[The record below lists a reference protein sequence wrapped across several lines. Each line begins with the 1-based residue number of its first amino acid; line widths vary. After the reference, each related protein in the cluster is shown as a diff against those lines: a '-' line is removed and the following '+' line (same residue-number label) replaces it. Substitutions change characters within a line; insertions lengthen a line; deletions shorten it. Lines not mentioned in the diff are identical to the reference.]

1 MCKVELSVSS
11 VAGCSRCAQVCGA
24 AGSPFRSGWSSRQPC
39 PLAGGGREGQQS
51 ARWFRPPRS
60 GDPGGLS
67 PPSLWGGSV
76 WTFPWK
82 WAQNPVPLGLEKVR
96 GDGRAVSLC
105 TLDRKQADLP
115 RRRPSLSDVPP
126 ASSRLLLTKNWE
138 CHQVCQEAIESES
151 TEETRSVTSEL
162 RTVKSEY
169 RTPWCV

>member
-82 WAQNPVPLGLEKVR
+82 WGQNPVPLGLEKVR
-96 GDGRAVSLC
+96 GDGRAVSLWQESC
-105 TLDRKQADLP
+105 SSAGNCQADEQTVITRLS
-115 RRRPSLSDVPP
+115 RPDHV
-126 ASSRLLLTKNWE
+126 
-138 CHQVCQEAIESES
+138 
-151 TEETRSVTSEL
+151 TEHALFTWL
-162 RTVKSEY
+162 IIH
-169 RTPWCV
+169 